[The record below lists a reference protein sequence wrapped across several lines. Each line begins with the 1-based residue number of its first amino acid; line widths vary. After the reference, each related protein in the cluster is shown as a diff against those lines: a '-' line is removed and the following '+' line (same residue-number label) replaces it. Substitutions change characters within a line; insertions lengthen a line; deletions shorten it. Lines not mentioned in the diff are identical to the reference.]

1 MHKIESVG
9 RVVYA
14 ANLSLELLWLL
25 EVDTQWSLQSRRAL
39 FDLYTQ
45 VRLWSFQHF
54 LIKFIYSEKATK
66 FCKIFTL
73 ILSYQK

>member
-45 VRLWSFQHF
+45 VRLWSFH
-54 LIKFIYSEKATK
+54 K
-66 FCKIFTL
+66 FCGLLRIFEL
-73 ILSYQK
+73 